1 MKKYIV
7 PEIEIEEVSSEDI
20 MSSSSGF
27 VANVISAPEGCD
39 VKFEIGKDGGAD
51 GSANVSGLQ

>member
-20 MSSSSGF
+20 MSISSDS
-27 VANVISAPEGCD
+27 VNVISAPEGCD